1 MAEQSQERPA
11 ATSTALVPYDPLAA
25 ALNVELPALRDALAE
40 LEVYMY
46 ETWENDDRLTLDAA
60 RRFVKI
66 ADIFGWDMPWV
77 EEMRT
82 WSK

>member
-1 MAEQSQERPA
+1 MPSRDA
-11 ATSTALVPYDPLAA
+11 ATSTALVPYDPLAV
-25 ALNVELPALRDALAE
+25 ALGMELPALRDAVAD
-40 LEVYMY
+40 LEVYIY
-46 ETWENDDRLTLDAA
+46 ETWENDERLTLDAA

-77 EEMRT
+77 DEMRA